1 MRKVLYALMGFLLT
15 FSALKADDFLEE
27 ANETA
32 PAHLNH
38 PMQDLNAIQG
48 SFFDKN
54 RSKMSN
60 TLNIDYF
67 QGQTYKIRLRYAMA
81 TLLFFSKPISD
92 FVLGD
97 KVGFDA
103 KILESNDRI
112 LLIKPLQIGVDSNIS
127 VIDNEGKIFSFY
139 VFSTTF
145 TSSKHPNLQVFIEDK
160 NYYSNAF
167 LKPQKENKEKE
178 NKEKENKEKENKE
191 KENKENTLENAP
203 TNNKPLKEEKEETK
217 EKEEETITIG
227 DNTNAMKIVKKDIQ
241 KGYKALKSS
250 QKKWYC
256 LWACSK
262 KSKLSL
268 MPKEIFNDKQF
279 TYFKFDK
286 RLALSKFPVVYK
298 VVDGYDNPVNT
309 RIVGDYI
316 IAEDVSAKWTLRLGK
331 DYLCIRFVKRSKDE

>member
-1 MRKVLYALMGFLLT
+1 MRKVLYALMGFLLA
-15 FSALKADDFLEE
+15 FSVLKADDFLEE

-167 LKPQKENKEKE
+167 MKPQ
-178 NKEKENKEKENKE
+178 
-191 KENKENTLENAP
+191 NKENALENALENAP
-203 TNNKPLKEEKEETK
+203 TNNKPLKEEPLKEEKEETK
-217 EKEEETITIG
+217 EKEEETIIIG

-241 KGYKALKSS
+241 KGYRALKSS
-250 QKKWYC
+250 QRKWYC
-256 LWACSK
+256 LGICSK

-268 MPKEIFNDKQF
+268 MPEEIFNDKQF

-286 RLALSKFPVVYK
+286 KLALSKFPVIYK

-331 DYLCIRFVKRSKDE
+331 DYLCIRFVKKGKDE

>member
-1 MRKVLYALMGFLLT
+1 MRKVLYALVGFLLA

-32 PAHLNH
+32 PANLNH

-127 VIDNEGKIFSFY
+127 VIDNEGKVFSFY

-167 LKPQKENKEKE
+167 MKPQ
-178 NKEKENKEKENKE
+178 
-191 KENKENTLENAP
+191 NKENTLENTP
-203 TNNKPLKEEKEETK
+203 TNNNKPLKEEKEET
-217 EKEEETITIG
+217 KEEETITIG

-241 KGYKALKSS
+241 RGYRALKSS
-250 QKKWYC
+250 QRKWYC
-256 LWACSK
+256 LGICSK

-268 MPKEIFNDKQF
+268 MPEEIFNDKQF

-286 RLALSKFPVVYK
+286 KLALSKFPVIYK

-316 IAEDVSAKWTLRLGK
+316 IAEDVSAKWTLRSGK
-331 DYLCIRFVKRSKDE
+331 DYLCIRFIKKGKDE

>member
-1 MRKVLYALMGFLLT
+1 MRKVLWGFVGFLLV

-127 VIDNEGKIFSFY
+127 VIDSEGKIFSFY

-160 NYYSNAF
+160 NYYTNAF
-167 LKPQKENKEKE
+167 IKPQKENQE
-178 NKEKENKEKENKE
+178 NM
-191 KENKENTLENAP
+191 TENAP
-203 TNNKPLKEEKEETK
+203 KDAQKNNKPLKEEKEETK
-217 EKEEETITIG
+217 TPEEEVIIIG
-227 DNTNAMKIVKKDIQ
+227 DNTNAMKIIKKDIQ

-250 QKKWYC
+250 QRKWYC

-268 MPKEIFNDKQF
+268 MPEEIFNDKQF

-286 RLALSKFPVVYK
+286 RLALSKFPVIYK

-331 DYLCIRFVKRSKDE
+331 DYLCIRFVKRRKGE

>member
-1 MRKVLYALMGFLLT
+1 MRKVLWILMGFLLA

-127 VIDNEGKIFSFY
+127 VIDSEGKIFSFY

-167 LKPQKENKEKE
+167 LKPQKENKE
-178 NKEKENKEKENKE
+178 
-191 KENKENTLENAP
+191 NTLENAP
-203 TNNKPLKEEKEETK
+203 TNNKPLKEETLKEEKEETK

-250 QKKWYC
+250 QRKWYC

-286 RLALSKFPVVYK
+286 RLALSKFPVIYK

-331 DYLCIRFVKRSKDE
+331 DYLCIRFVKRARDE

>member
-1 MRKVLYALMGFLLT
+1 MRKVLYALMGFLLA
-15 FSALKADDFLEE
+15 FSVLKADDFLEE

-32 PAHLNH
+32 PANLNH

-60 TLNIDYF
+60 TLNINYF

-167 LKPQKENKEKE
+167 IKPQ
-178 NKEKENKEKENKE
+178 

-203 TNNKPLKEEKEETK
+203 TNNKPLKEEKEKTK

-241 KGYKALKSS
+241 KGYRALKSS
-250 QKKWYC
+250 QRKWYC
-256 LWACSK
+256 LGICSK
-262 KSKLSL
+262 KSKPSL

-286 RLALSKFPVVYK
+286 RLALSKFPVIYK

-331 DYLCIRFVKRSKDE
+331 DYLCIRFVKKAKDE

>member
-1 MRKVLYALMGFLLT
+1 MRKVLCTLVGFLLVS
-15 FSALKADDFLEE
+15 SALKADDFLEE

-32 PAHLNH
+32 PANLNH

-167 LKPQKENKEKE
+167 MKPQ
-178 NKEKENKEKENKE
+178 
-191 KENKENTLENAP
+191 NKENTLEKAP

-241 KGYKALKSS
+241 KGYRALKSS
-250 QKKWYC
+250 QRKWYC
-256 LWACSK
+256 LGICSK

-268 MPKEIFNDKQF
+268 MPEEIFNDKQF

-286 RLALSKFPVVYK
+286 KLALSKFPVIYK

-331 DYLCIRFVKRSKDE
+331 DYLCIRFIKKGKDE

>member
-1 MRKVLYALMGFLLT
+1 MRKFLYALMGFLLA

-127 VIDNEGKIFSFY
+127 VIDSEGKIFSFY

-167 LKPQKENKEKE
+167 IKPQKEN
-178 NKEKENKEKENKE
+178 

-203 TNNKPLKEEKEETK
+203 TNNKPLKEEPLKE
-217 EKEEETITIG
+217 EKEEETIIIG

-250 QKKWYC
+250 QRKWYC
-256 LWACSK
+256 LGICSK

-286 RLALSKFPVVYK
+286 RLALSKFPVIYK

-331 DYLCIRFVKRSKDE
+331 DYLCIRFVKKAKDE

>member
-1 MRKVLYALMGFLLT
+1 MRKVLYALMGFLLA
-15 FSALKADDFLEE
+15 FSALRADDFLEE

-167 LKPQKENKEKE
+167 LKPQ
-178 NKEKENKEKENKE
+178 
-191 KENKENTLENAP
+191 NKENMAENAPKDAP
-203 TNNKPLKEEKEETK
+203 TNNKPLKEEPLKEEKEETK

-250 QKKWYC
+250 QRKWYC
-256 LWACSK
+256 LGICSK

-286 RLALSKFPVVYK
+286 RLALSKFPVIYK

-331 DYLCIRFVKRSKDE
+331 DYLCIRFVKKAKDE

>member
-1 MRKVLYALMGFLLT
+1 MRKVLWVFVGFLLV

-32 PAHLNH
+32 PAYLNH

-127 VIDNEGKIFSFY
+127 VIDSEGKIFSFY

-160 NYYSNAF
+160 NYYTNAF
-167 LKPQKENKEKE
+167 IKPQKENQE
-178 NKEKENKEKENKE
+178 NM
-191 KENKENTLENAP
+191 TENAP
-203 TNNKPLKEEKEETK
+203 KDAQKNNKPLKEEKEETK
-217 EKEEETITIG
+217 TPEEEAIIIG
-227 DNTNAMKIVKKDIQ
+227 DNTNAMKIIKKDIQ

-250 QKKWYC
+250 QRKWYC

-286 RLALSKFPVVYK
+286 RLALSKFPVIYK

-331 DYLCIRFVKRSKDE
+331 DYLCIRFVKRSKGE

>member
-1 MRKVLYALMGFLLT
+1 MRKFLYALMGFLLA
-15 FSALKADDFLEE
+15 FSVLKADDFLEE

-127 VIDNEGKIFSFY
+127 VIDSEGKIFSFY

-167 LKPQKENKEKE
+167 LKPQKENKE
-178 NKEKENKEKENKE
+178 
-191 KENKENTLENAP
+191 NTLENAP
-203 TNNKPLKEEKEETK
+203 TNNKPLKEEKEKTK

-250 QKKWYC
+250 QRKWYC

-286 RLALSKFPVVYK
+286 RLALSKFPVIYK

-316 IAEDVSAKWTLRLGK
+316 IAEDVSTKWTLRLGK
-331 DYLCIRFVKRSKDE
+331 DYLCIRFIKKAKDE

>member
-1 MRKVLYALMGFLLT
+1 MRKFLYALMGFLLA

-32 PAHLNH
+32 PANLNH

-167 LKPQKENKEKE
+167 IKPQ
-178 NKEKENKEKENKE
+178 

-250 QKKWYC
+250 QRKWYC

-262 KSKLSL
+262 KSKPSL

-286 RLALSKFPVVYK
+286 RLALSKFPVIYK

-316 IAEDVSAKWTLRLGK
+316 IAEDVSTKWTLRLGK
-331 DYLCIRFVKRSKDE
+331 DYLCIRFVKKAKDE

>member
-1 MRKVLYALMGFLLT
+1 MRKFLYALMGFLLA

-32 PAHLNH
+32 PVHLNH

-167 LKPQKENKEKE
+167 LKPQ
-178 NKEKENKEKENKE
+178 
-191 KENKENTLENAP
+191 NKENMAENAPKDAP
-203 TNNKPLKEEKEETK
+203 TNNKPLKEEPLKEEKEETK

-227 DNTNAMKIVKKDIQ
+227 DNTNAMTIVKKDIQ
-241 KGYKALKSS
+241 KGYRALKSS
-250 QKKWYC
+250 QRKWYC
-256 LWACSK
+256 LGICSK
-262 KSKLSL
+262 KSKPSL

-286 RLALSKFPVVYK
+286 RLALSKFPVIYK

-331 DYLCIRFVKRSKDE
+331 DYLCIRFVKKAKDE

>member
-1 MRKVLYALMGFLLT
+1 MGFLLV

-27 ANETA
+27 ANETT
-32 PAHLNH
+32 PANLNH

-167 LKPQKENKEKE
+167 MKPQIQ
-178 NKEKENKEKENKE
+178 
-191 KENKENTLENAP
+191 ENTLEKTP
-203 TNNKPLKEEKEETK
+203 TNNNKPLKEEKEET
-217 EKEEETITIG
+217 KEEETITIG

-241 KGYKALKSS
+241 KGYRALKSS
-250 QKKWYC
+250 QRKWYC
-256 LWACSK
+256 LGICSK

-268 MPKEIFNDKQF
+268 MPEEIFNDKQF

-286 RLALSKFPVVYK
+286 KLALSKFPVIYK

-331 DYLCIRFVKRSKDE
+331 DYLCIRFIKKGKDE

>member
-1 MRKVLYALMGFLLT
+1 MRKVLCTLVGFLLA

-32 PAHLNH
+32 PANLNH

-60 TLNIDYF
+60 TLNVDYF

-167 LKPQKENKEKE
+167 MKPQ
-178 NKEKENKEKENKE
+178 
-191 KENKENTLENAP
+191 NKENTLEKAP
-203 TNNKPLKEEKEETK
+203 TNNKPLKEET
-217 EKEEETITIG
+217 KEEETITIG

-241 KGYKALKSS
+241 KSYRALKSS
-250 QKKWYC
+250 QRKWYC
-256 LWACSK
+256 LGICSK

-268 MPKEIFNDKQF
+268 MPEEIFNDKQF

-286 RLALSKFPVVYK
+286 KLALSKFPVIYK

-316 IAEDVSAKWTLRLGK
+316 IAEDVSTKWTLRLGK
-331 DYLCIRFVKRSKDE
+331 DYLCIRFVKKGKDE

>member
-1 MRKVLYALMGFLLT
+1 MRKVLCTLVSFLLA

-32 PAHLNH
+32 PANLNH

-127 VIDNEGKIFSFY
+127 VIDNEGKVFSFY

-167 LKPQKENKEKE
+167 MKPQIQK
-178 NKEKENKEKENKE
+178 
-191 KENKENTLENAP
+191 NTLEKAP
-203 TNNKPLKEEKEETK
+203 TNNKPLKEEKEET
-217 EKEEETITIG
+217 KEEETITIG

-241 KGYKALKSS
+241 KGYRALKSS
-250 QKKWYC
+250 QRKWYC
-256 LWACSK
+256 LGICSK

-268 MPKEIFNDKQF
+268 MPEEIFNDKQF

-286 RLALSKFPVVYK
+286 KLALSKFPVIYK

-331 DYLCIRFVKRSKDE
+331 DYLCIRFVKKGKDE

>member
-1 MRKVLYALMGFLLT
+1 MRKVLCALVGFLLA

-32 PAHLNH
+32 PANLNH
-38 PMQDLNAIQG
+38 LMQDLNAIQG

-127 VIDNEGKIFSFY
+127 VIDNEGKVFSFY

-167 LKPQKENKEKE
+167 MKPQ
-178 NKEKENKEKENKE
+178 
-191 KENKENTLENAP
+191 NKENTLENAP

-241 KGYKALKSS
+241 KGYRALKSS
-250 QKKWYC
+250 QRKWYC

-262 KSKLSL
+262 KSKPSL
-268 MPKEIFNDKQF
+268 MPEEIFNDKQF

-286 RLALSKFPVVYK
+286 KLALSKFPVIYK

-331 DYLCIRFVKRSKDE
+331 DYLCIRFVKKGKDE

>member
-1 MRKVLYALMGFLLT
+1 MRKVLCTLVGFLLV

-32 PAHLNH
+32 PANLNH

-127 VIDNEGKIFSFY
+127 VIDNEGKVFSFY

-167 LKPQKENKEKE
+167 MKPQ
-178 NKEKENKEKENKE
+178 
-191 KENKENTLENAP
+191 NKENALEKAHTN
-203 TNNKPLKEEKEETK
+203 NNKPLKEEKEET
-217 EKEEETITIG
+217 KEEETITIG

-241 KGYKALKSS
+241 RGYRALKSS
-250 QKKWYC
+250 QRKWYC
-256 LWACSK
+256 LGICSK

-268 MPKEIFNDKQF
+268 MPEEIFNDKQF

-286 RLALSKFPVVYK
+286 KLALSKFPVVYK

-331 DYLCIRFVKRSKDE
+331 DYLCIRFIKKGKDE

>member
-1 MRKVLYALMGFLLT
+1 MRKVLCTLVGFLLVS
-15 FSALKADDFLEE
+15 SALKADDFLEE

-32 PAHLNH
+32 PANLNH

-60 TLNIDYF
+60 TLNVDYF

-167 LKPQKENKEKE
+167 MKPQ
-178 NKEKENKEKENKE
+178 
-191 KENKENTLENAP
+191 NKENTLEKAP

-241 KGYKALKSS
+241 KGYRALKSS
-250 QKKWYC
+250 QRKWYC
-256 LWACSK
+256 LGICSK

-268 MPKEIFNDKQF
+268 MPEEIFNDKQF

-286 RLALSKFPVVYK
+286 KLALSKFPVVYK

-316 IAEDVSAKWTLRLGK
+316 IAEDVSSKWTLRLGK
-331 DYLCIRFVKRSKDE
+331 DYLCIRFIKKGKDE

>member
-1 MRKVLYALMGFLLT
+1 MRKVLYALVGFLLVS
-15 FSALKADDFLEE
+15 SALKADDFLEE

-32 PAHLNH
+32 PANLNH

-60 TLNIDYF
+60 TLNVDYF

-167 LKPQKENKEKE
+167 MKPQIQ
-178 NKEKENKEKENKE
+178 
-191 KENKENTLENAP
+191 ENTLEKAL
-203 TNNKPLKEEKEETK
+203 TNNKPLKEEKEKTK

-227 DNTNAMKIVKKDIQ
+227 DSTNAMKIVKKDIQ
-241 KGYKALKSS
+241 KGYRALKSS
-250 QKKWYC
+250 QRKWYC
-256 LWACSK
+256 LGICSK

-268 MPKEIFNDKQF
+268 MPEEIFNDKQF

-286 RLALSKFPVVYK
+286 KLALSKFPVIYK

-331 DYLCIRFVKRSKDE
+331 DYLCIRFIKKGKDE

>member
-1 MRKVLYALMGFLLT
+1 MRKVLYALVGFLMA
-15 FSALKADDFLEE
+15 FSALRADDFLEE

-32 PAHLNH
+32 PANLNH

-167 LKPQKENKEKE
+167 MKPQ
-178 NKEKENKEKENKE
+178 
-191 KENKENTLENAP
+191 NKENALENTP
-203 TNNKPLKEEKEETK
+203 TNDNKPLKEEPLKEEKEETK
-217 EKEEETITIG
+217 EKEEETIIIG

-241 KGYKALKSS
+241 KGYRALKSS
-250 QKKWYC
+250 QRKWYC
-256 LWACSK
+256 LGICSK
-262 KSKLSL
+262 KSKPSL
-268 MPKEIFNDKQF
+268 MPEEIFNDKQF

-286 RLALSKFPVVYK
+286 KLALSKFPVIYK

-331 DYLCIRFVKRSKDE
+331 DYLCIRFVKKGKDE

>member
-1 MRKVLYALMGFLLT
+1 MRKVLCTLVGFLLVS
-15 FSALKADDFLEE
+15 SALKADDFLEE

-32 PAHLNH
+32 PANLNH

-60 TLNIDYF
+60 TLNVDYF

-127 VIDNEGKIFSFY
+127 VIDNEGKVFSFY

-167 LKPQKENKEKE
+167 MKPQ
-178 NKEKENKEKENKE
+178 
-191 KENKENTLENAP
+191 NKENTLEKAH
-203 TNNKPLKEEKEETK
+203 TNNKPLKEEKEEAK

-241 KGYKALKSS
+241 KGYRALKSS
-250 QKKWYC
+250 QRKWYC
-256 LWACSK
+256 LGICSK

-268 MPKEIFNDKQF
+268 MPEEIFNDKQF

-286 RLALSKFPVVYK
+286 KLALSKFPVIYK

-331 DYLCIRFVKRSKDE
+331 DYLCIRFIKKGKDE

>member
-1 MRKVLYALMGFLLT
+1 MRKVLYALMMGFLLA

-167 LKPQKENKEKE
+167 LKPQKENKE
-178 NKEKENKEKENKE
+178 
-191 KENKENTLENAP
+191 NKENTLENAP
-203 TNNKPLKEEKEETK
+203 INNKPLKEEKEETK

-250 QKKWYC
+250 QRKWYC
-256 LWACSK
+256 LGICSK
-262 KSKLSL
+262 KSKPSL

-286 RLALSKFPVVYK
+286 KLALSKFPVIYK

-331 DYLCIRFVKRSKDE
+331 DYLCIRFVKKGKDE

>member
-1 MRKVLYALMGFLLT
+1 MCKVLCALVGFLLA

-32 PAHLNH
+32 PANLNH

-60 TLNIDYF
+60 TLNVDYF

-127 VIDNEGKIFSFY
+127 VIDNEGKVFSFY

-167 LKPQKENKEKE
+167 MKPQ
-178 NKEKENKEKENKE
+178 
-191 KENKENTLENAP
+191 NKENTLEKAP
-203 TNNKPLKEEKEETK
+203 TNNNKPLKEEKEET
-217 EKEEETITIG
+217 KEEETITIG

-241 KGYKALKSS
+241 KGYRALKSS
-250 QKKWYC
+250 QRKWYC
-256 LWACSK
+256 LGICSK

-268 MPKEIFNDKQF
+268 MPEEIFNDKQF

-286 RLALSKFPVVYK
+286 KLALSKFPVIYK

-331 DYLCIRFVKRSKDE
+331 DYLCIRFVKKGKDE

>member
-1 MRKVLYALMGFLLT
+1 MRKVLYALMGFLLA

-32 PAHLNH
+32 PANLNH

-48 SFFDKN
+48 SFFNKN

-127 VIDNEGKIFSFY
+127 VIDSEGKIFSFY

-167 LKPQKENKEKE
+167 MKPQ
-178 NKEKENKEKENKE
+178 
-191 KENKENTLENAP
+191 NKENALENAP
-203 TNNKPLKEEKEETK
+203 TNNKPLKAGKEETK
-217 EKEEETITIG
+217 EKEEETIIIG

-241 KGYKALKSS
+241 KGYRALKSS
-250 QKKWYC
+250 QRKWYC

-286 RLALSKFPVVYK
+286 KLALSKFPVIYK

-331 DYLCIRFVKRSKDE
+331 DYLCIRFIKKGKDE

>member
-1 MRKVLYALMGFLLT
+1 MRKVLYALVGFLLA

-32 PAHLNH
+32 PANLNH

-60 TLNIDYF
+60 TLNVDYF

-127 VIDNEGKIFSFY
+127 VIDNEGKVFSFY

-167 LKPQKENKEKE
+167 MKPQ
-178 NKEKENKEKENKE
+178 
-191 KENKENTLENAP
+191 NKENTFEKAL
-203 TNNKPLKEEKEETK
+203 TNNKPLKEEKEET
-217 EKEEETITIG
+217 KEEETITIG

-241 KGYKALKSS
+241 KGYRALKSS
-250 QKKWYC
+250 QRKWYC
-256 LWACSK
+256 LGICSK

-268 MPKEIFNDKQF
+268 MPEEIFNDKQF

-286 RLALSKFPVVYK
+286 KLALSKFPVIYK

-331 DYLCIRFVKRSKDE
+331 DYLCIRFVKKGKDE

>member
-1 MRKVLYALMGFLLT
+1 MRKVLYALMGFLLA

-27 ANETA
+27 ANETT

-60 TLNIDYF
+60 TLNIDYS

-167 LKPQKENKEKE
+167 IKPQKEN
-178 NKEKENKEKENKE
+178 

-250 QKKWYC
+250 QRKWYC
-256 LWACSK
+256 LGICSK

-286 RLALSKFPVVYK
+286 RLALSKFPVIYK

-316 IAEDVSAKWTLRLGK
+316 IAEDVSTKWTLRLGK
-331 DYLCIRFVKRSKDE
+331 DYLCIRFVKKGKDE

>member
-1 MRKVLYALMGFLLT
+1 MRKVLYALMGFLLA

-167 LKPQKENKEKE
+167 MKPQ
-178 NKEKENKEKENKE
+178 
-191 KENKENTLENAP
+191 NKENALENTL
-203 TNNKPLKEEKEETK
+203 TNDNKPLKEEPLKEEKKETK

-241 KGYKALKSS
+241 KGYRALKSS
-250 QKKWYC
+250 QRKWYC
-256 LWACSK
+256 LGICSK

-286 RLALSKFPVVYK
+286 RLALSKFPVIYK

-331 DYLCIRFVKRSKDE
+331 DYLCIRFVKKARDE

>member
-1 MRKVLYALMGFLLT
+1 MRKFLYALMGFLLA

-32 PAHLNH
+32 PVHLNH

-127 VIDNEGKIFSFY
+127 VIDSEGKIFSFY

-145 TSSKHPNLQVFIEDK
+145 TSSKHPNLQVFIDDK

-167 LKPQKENKEKE
+167 MKPQNKEN
-178 NKEKENKEKENKE
+178 N

-203 TNNKPLKEEKEETK
+203 TNNKPLKEEKEEAK
-217 EKEEETITIG
+217 EKEEEAIIIG

-250 QKKWYC
+250 QRKWYC
-256 LWACSK
+256 LGICSK

-286 RLALSKFPVVYK
+286 RLALSKFPVIYK

-316 IAEDVSAKWTLRLGK
+316 IAEDVSTKWTLRLGK
-331 DYLCIRFVKRSKDE
+331 DYLCIRFVKRGKDE

>member
-1 MRKVLYALMGFLLT
+1 MRKVLYALVGFLLA
-15 FSALKADDFLEE
+15 FSALRADDFLEE

-32 PAHLNH
+32 PANLNH

-167 LKPQKENKEKE
+167 MKPQ
-178 NKEKENKEKENKE
+178 
-191 KENKENTLENAP
+191 NKENALENAP
-203 TNNKPLKEEKEETK
+203 TNDNKPLKEEPLKEEKEEAK

-241 KGYKALKSS
+241 RGYRALKSS
-250 QKKWYC
+250 QRKWYC
-256 LWACSK
+256 LGICSK

-268 MPKEIFNDKQF
+268 MPEEIFNDKQF

-286 RLALSKFPVVYK
+286 KLALSKFPVIYK

-331 DYLCIRFVKRSKDE
+331 DYLCIRFIKKGKDE

>member
-1 MRKVLYALMGFLLT
+1 MRKVLYALMSFLLA
-15 FSALKADDFLEE
+15 FSALRADDFLEE
-27 ANETA
+27 ANETT

-60 TLNIDYF
+60 TLNINYF

-167 LKPQKENKEKE
+167 LKPQKENKE
-178 NKEKENKEKENKE
+178 
-191 KENKENTLENAP
+191 NTLENAP
-203 TNNKPLKEEKEETK
+203 TNNKPLKEETLKEEKEETK

-250 QKKWYC
+250 QRKWYC
-256 LWACSK
+256 LGICSK

-286 RLALSKFPVVYK
+286 RLALSKFPVIYK

-331 DYLCIRFVKRSKDE
+331 DYLCIRFIKKGKDE

>member
-1 MRKVLYALMGFLLT
+1 MRKVLYALVGFLLA

-32 PAHLNH
+32 PANLNH

-60 TLNIDYF
+60 TLNVDYF

-167 LKPQKENKEKE
+167 MKPQ
-178 NKEKENKEKENKE
+178 
-191 KENKENTLENAP
+191 NKENTFEKAL
-203 TNNKPLKEEKEETK
+203 TNNKPLKEEKEET
-217 EKEEETITIG
+217 KEEETITIG

-241 KGYKALKSS
+241 KGYRALKSS
-250 QKKWYC
+250 QRKWYC
-256 LWACSK
+256 LGICSK

-268 MPKEIFNDKQF
+268 MPEEIFNDKQF

-286 RLALSKFPVVYK
+286 KLALSKFPVIYK

-331 DYLCIRFVKRSKDE
+331 DYLCIRFIKKGKDE

>member
-1 MRKVLYALMGFLLT
+1 MRKVLYALMGFLLA
-15 FSALKADDFLEE
+15 FSVLKADDFLEE

-127 VIDNEGKIFSFY
+127 VIDSEGKIFSFY

-160 NYYSNAF
+160 NYYTNAF
-167 LKPQKENKEKE
+167 IKPQKENQE
-178 NKEKENKEKENKE
+178 NMA
-191 KENKENTLENAP
+191 ENAP
-203 TNNKPLKEEKEETK
+203 KDAPKNNHKPLKEEKEETK

-250 QKKWYC
+250 QRKWYC

-268 MPKEIFNDKQF
+268 MPEEIFNDKQF

-316 IAEDVSAKWTLRLGK
+316 IAEDVSTKWTLRLGK
-331 DYLCIRFVKRSKDE
+331 DYLCIRFVKRGRDE

>member
-1 MRKVLYALMGFLLT
+1 MHKVLYALMGFLLA
-15 FSALKADDFLEE
+15 FSALRADDFLEE

-32 PAHLNH
+32 PANLNH

-48 SFFDKN
+48 IFFDKN

-127 VIDNEGKIFSFY
+127 VIDSEGKIFSFY

-167 LKPQKENKEKE
+167 LKPQKEN
-178 NKEKENKEKENKE
+178 

-241 KGYKALKSS
+241 KGYRALKSS
-250 QKKWYC
+250 QRKWYC
-256 LWACSK
+256 LGICSK

-268 MPKEIFNDKQF
+268 MPEEIFNDKQF

-286 RLALSKFPVVYK
+286 RLALSKFPVIYK

-316 IAEDVSAKWTLRLGK
+316 IAEDVSTKWTLRLGK
-331 DYLCIRFVKRSKDE
+331 DYLCIRFVKRGRDE

>member
-1 MRKVLYALMGFLLT
+1 MRKVLYALVGFLLA
-15 FSALKADDFLEE
+15 FSALRADDFLEE

-32 PAHLNH
+32 PANLNH

-112 LLIKPLQIGVDSNIS
+112 LLIKPLQIGVDSNVS

-167 LKPQKENKEKE
+167 MKPQ
-178 NKEKENKEKENKE
+178 
-191 KENKENTLENAP
+191 NKENTLENTP
-203 TNNKPLKEEKEETK
+203 TNNNKPLKEEKEET
-217 EKEEETITIG
+217 KEEETITIG

-241 KGYKALKSS
+241 KGYRALKSS
-250 QKKWYC
+250 QRKWYC
-256 LWACSK
+256 LGICSK

-268 MPKEIFNDKQF
+268 MPEEIFNDKQF

-286 RLALSKFPVVYK
+286 KLALSKFPVIYK

-331 DYLCIRFVKRSKDE
+331 DYLCIRFIKKGKDE

>member
-1 MRKVLYALMGFLLT
+1 MRKVLYALVGFLLA

-32 PAHLNH
+32 PANLNH

-112 LLIKPLQIGVDSNIS
+112 LLIKPLQIGVDTNVS

-167 LKPQKENKEKE
+167 MKPQNKG
-178 NKEKENKEKENKE
+178 
-191 KENKENTLENAP
+191 NTLENTP
-203 TNNKPLKEEKEETK
+203 TNNNKPLKEEKEET
-217 EKEEETITIG
+217 KEEETITIG

-241 KGYKALKSS
+241 KGYRALKSS
-250 QKKWYC
+250 QRKWYC
-256 LWACSK
+256 LWICSK

-268 MPKEIFNDKQF
+268 MPEEIFNDKQF

-286 RLALSKFPVVYK
+286 KLALSKFPVIYK

-331 DYLCIRFVKRSKDE
+331 DYLCIRFIKKGKDE

>member
-1 MRKVLYALMGFLLT
+1 MRKVLYALVGFLLA

-32 PAHLNH
+32 PANLNH

-127 VIDNEGKIFSFY
+127 VIDNEGKVFSFY

-167 LKPQKENKEKE
+167 MKSQ
-178 NKEKENKEKENKE
+178 
-191 KENKENTLENAP
+191 NKENTLEKASTN
-203 TNNKPLKEEKEETK
+203 NNKPLKEEKEES
-217 EKEEETITIG
+217 KEEETITIG

-241 KGYKALKSS
+241 KGYRALKSS
-250 QKKWYC
+250 QRKWYC
-256 LWACSK
+256 LGICSK

-268 MPKEIFNDKQF
+268 MPEEIFNDKQF

-286 RLALSKFPVVYK
+286 KLALSKFPVIYK

-331 DYLCIRFVKRSKDE
+331 DYLCIRFVKKGKDE

>member
-1 MRKVLYALMGFLLT
+1 MRKVLYALVGFLLVS
-15 FSALKADDFLEE
+15 SALKADDFLEE

-32 PAHLNH
+32 PANLNH

-60 TLNIDYF
+60 TLNVDYF

-167 LKPQKENKEKE
+167 MKPQ
-178 NKEKENKEKENKE
+178 
-191 KENKENTLENAP
+191 NKENTLENAP

-241 KGYKALKSS
+241 KGYRALKSS
-250 QKKWYC
+250 QRKWYC
-256 LWACSK
+256 LWICSK

-268 MPKEIFNDKQF
+268 MPEEIFNDKQF

-286 RLALSKFPVVYK
+286 KLALSKFPVIYK

-316 IAEDVSAKWTLRLGK
+316 IAEDVSAKWTLRSGK
-331 DYLCIRFVKRSKDE
+331 DYLCIRFIKKGKDE

>member
-1 MRKVLYALMGFLLT
+1 MRKVLCTLVGFLLA

-32 PAHLNH
+32 PTNLNH

-60 TLNIDYF
+60 TLNVDYF

-127 VIDNEGKIFSFY
+127 VIDNEGKVFSFY

-167 LKPQKENKEKE
+167 MKPQ
-178 NKEKENKEKENKE
+178 
-191 KENKENTLENAP
+191 NKENTLENAP

-241 KGYKALKSS
+241 RGYRALKSS
-250 QKKWYC
+250 QRKWYC
-256 LWACSK
+256 LGICSK

-268 MPKEIFNDKQF
+268 MPEEIFNDKQF

-286 RLALSKFPVVYK
+286 KLALSKFPVIYK

-331 DYLCIRFVKRSKDE
+331 DYLCIRFVKKGKDE

>member
-1 MRKVLYALMGFLLT
+1 MRKVLYALMGFLLA

-167 LKPQKENKEKE
+167 MKPQ
-178 NKEKENKEKENKE
+178 
-191 KENKENTLENAP
+191 NKENALENAP
-203 TNNKPLKEEKEETK
+203 TNDNKPLKEEPLKEEKEESK
-217 EKEEETITIG
+217 EKEEETIIIG

-241 KGYKALKSS
+241 KGYRALKSS
-250 QKKWYC
+250 QRKWYC
-256 LWACSK
+256 LGICSK
-262 KSKLSL
+262 KSKPSL
-268 MPKEIFNDKQF
+268 MPEEIFNDKQF

-286 RLALSKFPVVYK
+286 RLALSKFPVIYK

-331 DYLCIRFVKRSKDE
+331 DYLCIRFVKKGKDE

>member
-1 MRKVLYALMGFLLT
+1 MRKVLYALMGFLLA
-15 FSALKADDFLEE
+15 FSTLKADDFLEE

-32 PAHLNH
+32 PVHLNH

-167 LKPQKENKEKE
+167 MKPQ
-178 NKEKENKEKENKE
+178 
-191 KENKENTLENAP
+191 NKENALENALENTP
-203 TNNKPLKEEKEETK
+203 TNNKPLKEEPLKEEKEET
-217 EKEEETITIG
+217 KEEETITIG

-241 KGYKALKSS
+241 KGYRALKSS
-250 QKKWYC
+250 QRKWYC
-256 LWACSK
+256 LGICSK

-268 MPKEIFNDKQF
+268 MPEEIFNDKQF

-286 RLALSKFPVVYK
+286 RLALSKFPVIYK

-331 DYLCIRFVKRSKDE
+331 DYLCIRFVKKAKDE